1 MTAQPISR
9 LTVAAALLILFAQGL
24 FVVALFNIPAGAIG
38 AILALVTFIWAHRYA
53 KSEALGAGSL
63 GRDAHY
69 YAVLADRI
77 GVIQLGAVMLALFSL
92 MAIISDLGASPVAT
106 TIIVG
111 VAGAAYLIYMMF
123 AIINP
128 HEKGFF
134 ESLAGNVNPPES
146 D

>member
-9 LTVAAALLILFAQGL
+9 LAVAAVLAILFLQGL
-24 FVVALFNIPAGAIG
+24 FVVALFNFPAGVIG
-38 AILALVTFIWAHRYA
+38 VMLALAMFIWAHRYA

-69 YAVLADRI
+69 YSVLADRI

-92 MAIISDLGASPVAT
+92 MAIISDLGASPVVT

-111 VAGAAYLIYMMF
+111 AMGATYLIYMMF

-128 HEKGFF
+128 HEKGLF
-134 ESLAGNVNPPES
+134 ESLAGNVKPPES
-146 D
+146 N